1 MGVSMKTNFHAPNFG
16 AALRRTIGARF
27 RKYLYIYK
35 ATLIENLQYV
45 VNILMGFISFIVVIL
60 IFMNLW
66 EYMYSGSGNIIGG
79 YTKDQMIWYVI
90 LTEMIWFGT
99 RNKVLTAQISSDIK
113 SGTIAYGINK
123 PYNYLIYIIARHYGD
138 ISIKMILYVG
148 FALIMGIG
156 MVGVLPGVNLLQ
168 IILVIPI
175 FFMAILVSSL
185 IRIIISVLSFWIED
199 SGPFHWIYDK
209 LILVLG
215 TLFPVELFPIWLRP
229 FIMFSPI
236 FVVTY
241 GPAKLVIEF
250 SGHMYL
256 RVITAQVIY
265 ITILSLIL
273 GILFKKGVKKL
284 NVNGG

>member
-1 MGVSMKTNFHAPNFG
+1 M
-16 AALRRTIGARF
+16 

-35 ATLIENLQYV
+35 ASLIENLQYV
-45 VNILMGFISFIVVIL
+45 INILMGFLSFIMMIL
-60 IFMNLW
+60 IFIHLW
-66 EYMYSGSGNIIGG
+66 DYMYSDAMNMING

-99 RNKVLTAQISSDIK
+99 RNKVLTAQVCEDIK

-123 PYNYLIYIIARHYGD
+123 PYNYVVYIIARHYGD
-138 ISIKMILYVG
+138 ISVKMILYIGLALVMGVSIVG
-148 FALIMGIG
+148 SITGLT
-156 MVGVLPGVNLLQ
+156 VVTL
-168 IILVIPI
+168 ILVIPV
-175 FFMAILVSSL
+175 FLMATMVSCL
-185 IRIIISVLSFWIED
+185 IRLIISLMSFWIED

-215 TLFPVELFPIWLRP
+215 TLFPVEIFPIWMRG
-229 FIMFSPI
+229 FITVSPV

-250 SGHMYL
+250 TRELYL
-256 RVITAQVIY
+256 RVLISQVTY
-265 ITILSLIL
+265 IVILGLILSTM
-273 GILFKKGVKKL
+273 FRKGVKKL